1 MTAVIEGDHG
11 VGMVGCMKSMR
22 LAIGKAREGGIG
34 IVLTVRNNHF
44 LAATPY
50 CLEAA
55 KAGMVGI
62 AFSNTKPAMGYPG
75 ARGRAI
81 GNSPLGFGIP
91 TAAGFPIL
99 FDASLTI
106 SGGRLRQWI
115 REGRRIPAGLQ
126 GVDGD
131 GRPSDDPQA
140 VLVGGT
146 PLPIG
151 GHKGAGLAILVEVL
165 TGVLGGAAFLGGITP
180 PGEDLRDKSRALSH
194 CCIAIDVEAFMPRA
208 EFESRMAEFVADLK
222 DHPVEEGPGR
232 SACRASAWSGRDSS
246 ARPAAS
252 RWSRTCA
259 RPWRSGRSGWAWTS
273 PMDEDYRLRGAVA
286 GDLDRIGE
294 IIREAWEPI
303 FALHEQSWGEELFEF
318 LYANGAERIQAN
330 VGRHLAQHPE
340 WIFVVEK
347 GEGGEVV
354 AFIQYL
360 LDEERGLGTVGL
372 NAVASAYQGRGI
384 GTMMYDFVLH
394 RFREAG
400 LRYARVRTGLNEAQA
415 GARRAYEKAGFDM
428 ERKEV
433 IYYARL

>member
-11 VGMVGCMKSMR
+11 VGMVGCMKAMR

-44 LAATPY
+44 LAAAPY

-62 AFSNTKPAMGYPG
+62 AFSNTKPTMGYPG

-131 GRPSDDPQA
+131 GRPSDDPRA

-146 PLPIG
+146 PMPIG

-165 TGVLGGAAFLGGITP
+165 TGVLGGAAFLSGITP
-180 PGEDLRDKSRALSH
+180 PGGDLRDKSRAMSQ
-194 CCIAIDVEAFMPRA
+194 CCIAIDVEAFMPLK

-222 DHPVEEGPGR
+222 DHPLEEGAGR
-232 SACRASAWSGRDSS
+232 SARRASAWSGRDWS

-259 RPWRSGRSGWAWTS
+259 RPWRPGRSAWAWTS
-273 PMDEDYRLRGAVA
+273 PMDDDYRLRGAVE

-318 LYANGAERIQAN
+318 LYANGAERSRRTWAATWPSTRSGASLCRRARA
-330 VGRHLAQHPE
+330 GRWSPSSSTFSTRNGAWGRWPQR
-340 WIFVVEK
+340 
-347 GEGGEVV
+347 
-354 AFIQYL
+354 
-360 LDEERGLGTVGL
+360 RGLGEPRSGHRHDDVRLRTRT
-372 NAVASAYQGRGI
+372 ASG
-384 GTMMYDFVLH
+384 
-394 RFREAG
+394 
-400 LRYARVRTGLNEAQA
+400 
-415 GARRAYEKAGFDM
+415 RRAWSTPGCGPA
-428 ERKEV
+428 
-433 IYYARL
+433 

>member
-11 VGMVGCMKSMR
+11 VGMVGCMKAMR
-22 LAIGKAREGGIG
+22 LAVGKAREGGIG

-50 CLEAA
+50 CLEAV
-55 KAGMVGI
+55 KAGMVGS

-131 GRPSDDPQA
+131 GRPTDDPRA

-151 GHKGAGLAILVEVL
+151 GHKGAGLAVLVEVL

-180 PGEDLRDKSRALSH
+180 PGGDLRDKSRAMSQ
-194 CCIAIDVEAFMPRA
+194 CCIAIDVEAFMPLT

-222 DHPVEEGPGR
+222 DHPVEEG
-232 SACRASAWSGRDSS
+232 A
-246 ARPAAS
+246 
-252 RWSRTCA
+252 
-259 RPWRSGRSGWAWTS
+259 
-273 PMDEDYRLRGAVA
+273 
-286 GDLDRIGE
+286 GE
-294 IIREAWEPI
+294 IRLPGERMERARLECEARGIPLDPDVRETLAEW
-303 FALHEQSWGEELFEF
+303 
-318 LYANGAERIQAN
+318 AER
-330 VGRHLAQHPE
+330 
-340 WIFVVEK
+340 
-347 GEGGEVV
+347 
-354 AFIQYL
+354 
-360 LDEERGLGTVGL
+360 LGV
-372 NAVASAYQGRGI
+372 
-384 GTMMYDFVLH
+384 DFPD
-394 RFREAG
+394 G
-400 LRYARVRTGLNEAQA
+400 
-415 GARRAYEKAGFDM
+415 
-428 ERKEV
+428 
-433 IYYARL
+433 

>member
-1 MTAVIEGDHG
+1 MAAETQVEPQVSAGRLERFVRDLFQAAGVPGDDAETIAAAVVGQEIRGLTTHGLRMVDFNLKGLSEGRIRAAPDQAVLSDHGMTAVIEGDHG

-44 LAATPY
+44 LAAAPY

-62 AFSNTKPAMGYPG
+62 AFSNTKPTMGYPG

-115 REGRRIPAGLQ
+115 REGRSIPAGLQ

-131 GRPSDDPQA
+131 GRSTDDPQS
-140 VLVGGT
+140 VLAGGT

-222 DHPVEEGPGR
+222 DHPLEEG
-232 SACRASAWSGRDSS
+232 A
-246 ARPAAS
+246 
-252 RWSRTCA
+252 
-259 RPWRSGRSGWAWTS
+259 
-273 PMDEDYRLRGAVA
+273 
-286 GDLDRIGE
+286 GE
-294 IIREAWEPI
+294 IRLPGERMERTRLECEARGIPLEPDVRETLAEW
-303 FALHEQSWGEELFEF
+303 
-318 LYANGAERIQAN
+318 AER
-330 VGRHLAQHPE
+330 
-340 WIFVVEK
+340 
-347 GEGGEVV
+347 
-354 AFIQYL
+354 
-360 LDEERGLGTVGL
+360 LGV
-372 NAVASAYQGRGI
+372 
-384 GTMMYDFVLH
+384 DFPD
-394 RFREAG
+394 G
-400 LRYARVRTGLNEAQA
+400 
-415 GARRAYEKAGFDM
+415 
-428 ERKEV
+428 
-433 IYYARL
+433 